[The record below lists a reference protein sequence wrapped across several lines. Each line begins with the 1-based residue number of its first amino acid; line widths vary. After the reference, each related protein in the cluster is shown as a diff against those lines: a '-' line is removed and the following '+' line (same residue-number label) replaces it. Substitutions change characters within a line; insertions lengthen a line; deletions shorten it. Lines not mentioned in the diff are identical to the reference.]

1 MAPLLKV
8 EGLNKRYGSVTV
20 ADQLDLELDAGTCL
34 GLIGPNGAGKTSLF
48 HLLTGSA
55 VADSGSIKFA
65 GQDITRLP
73 LYERARLGIA
83 RAFQIPQPFPDL
95 TVYENVLVGATFGAG
110 LDHTRAESKAASVLH
125 DTGLLDCRDERS
137 GALSLLNRKRLE
149 LAKALAMQPRIL
161 LLDEIAGGLTEP
173 EIIAITELVKRLKV
187 GVAIIWIEHIPHALA
202 TTCDRIMVMHFG
214 RKLMEGTPAEVMQS
228 ADVKEI
234 YIGIAVNANS

>member
-125 DTGLLDCRDERS
+125 DTGLLDRRDERS